1 MRNVGRRKSAP
12 VRPPSRVCLASRRG
26 CVVGRRARAARLSN
40 LPPQSQVAPPFSVPT
55 PPRPLL
61 AGVAVARRLASR
73 LLREVVGQRPAVG
86 RGKEAWAMRTEAPPA
101 STQVRDEA
109 VSRSFRLGK
118 GAAETRARAPAV
130 PGFPA
135 RRRAGALGR
144 RAQAAR
150 FSDQAPRQGWSPR
163 AVCKRLLGSVRA
175 GVLAAVRLASRS
187 PRRAA
192 GQRPA
197 VGNAGE
203 ATGTACGAPHQA
215 GRVQLASALLV
226 VARPPGHRNHRG
238 GPVRRFLFWHPARSR
253 HLVLKNRA
261 TLCSSAAPATR
272 ALRTPPTRT
281 AGRCRAPSP
290 TRTPRSPR
298 RSRRG

>member
-1 MRNVGRRKSAP
+1 
-12 VRPPSRVCLASRRG
+12 
-26 CVVGRRARAARLSN
+26 
-40 LPPQSQVAPPFSVPT
+40 
-55 PPRPLL
+55 
-61 AGVAVARRLASR
+61 
-73 LLREVVGQRPAVG
+73 
-86 RGKEAWAMRTEAPPA
+86 MRTEAPPA

-175 GVLAAVRLASRS
+175 GVFAAVRLASRS

-197 VGNAGE
+197 VGSAGE

-215 GRVQLASALLV
+215 GRVQLARALLV

-238 GPVRRFLFWHPARSR
+238 GPARRLLFGTLPAAAISCSRTAPPCAQAQRQLHGRCVHHRLEPREDVEHLRRRVRR
-253 HLVLKNRA
+253 
-261 TLCSSAAPATR
+261 AP
-272 ALRTPPTRT
+272 
-281 AGRCRAPSP
+281 
-290 TRTPRSPR
+290 
-298 RSRRG
+298 RGCPGVGHRQRPH